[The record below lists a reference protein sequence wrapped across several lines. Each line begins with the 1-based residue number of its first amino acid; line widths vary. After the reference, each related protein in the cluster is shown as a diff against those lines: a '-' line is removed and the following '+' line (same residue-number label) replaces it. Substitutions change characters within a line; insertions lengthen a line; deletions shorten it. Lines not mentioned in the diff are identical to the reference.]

1 MADSRRQNHFNSS
14 PFLNRGRKNQIICQ
28 NIVKNTYICPLHFWT
43 IHGNGQ
49 ELLKSINMKLII
61 SSAELLKGILAVSK
75 AIPAKSALPIL
86 ENFLFV
92 LKGNTLEITASDM
105 ELTLRTVIEVE
116 NAIEEGKIAIPA
128 KHMTDLLKELP
139 DQPLTISTVNDSS
152 FECSWAS
159 GASTLPYFPAE
170 DYPEI
175 VMTDETAAKIEFPAE
190 SLVEGIA
197 STIYA
202 TADDE
207 IRPAMNG
214 IFFDISPESTTLV
227 ASDSHKLVCYTV
239 DGVKADEKAS
249 FILHKRPAAVL
260 RSIIG
265 KNAENVAIT
274 FDSKNA
280 VFSFDSTTVV
290 CRLVVGKY
298 PKYRDVIPQNN
309 ANILKI
315 DRTMFLNTV
324 RRVSVCANK
333 ASNHIKFDLK
343 PGSLEISAQDL
354 GFSIA
359 AYEKMPC
366 QYDGDE
372 LSIGFKSTFIIEILG
387 NMTGNE
393 IVMKFA
399 DSKRAAL
406 IVPAEGEED
415 SGKICGIIMPIMI

>member
-1 MADSRRQNHFNSS
+1 
-14 PFLNRGRKNQIICQ
+14 
-28 NIVKNTYICPLHFWT
+28 
-43 IHGNGQ
+43 
-49 ELLKSINMKLII
+49 MKLII

-105 ELTLRTVIEVE
+105 ELTLRTVIEVD
-116 NAIEEGKIAIPA
+116 NAVEEGRIAIPA

-159 GASTLPYFPAE
+159 GTSTLPYFPAE

-175 VMTDETAAKIEFPAE
+175 VMTDETATKIEFPAE

-214 IFFDISPESTTLV
+214 IFFDISPEATTLV
-227 ASDSHKLVCYTV
+227 ASDSHKLVCYTA
-239 DGVKADEKAS
+239 DGVKAEEKAS

-265 KNAENVAIT
+265 KNAENVTVT

-309 ANILKI
+309 SNILKI

-333 ASNHIKFDLK
+333 ASNHIKFDLM

-359 AYEKMPC
+359 AHEMIPC

-372 LSIGFKSTFIIEILG
+372 LSIGFKSTFIIEILS

-415 SGKICGIIMPIMI
+415 SGRICGIIMPIMI